1 MKVKVTV
8 YLKSGKDVSIE
19 VICESMKELKKDYT
33 RIMNSNAIV
42 TEAIDNSSVQI
53 IPTDNVDCINFER
66 VED

>member
-19 VICESMKELKKDYT
+19 VICESLKELKKDYT

-42 TEAIDNSSVQI
+42 TEAIDESSVQI
-53 IPTDNVDCINFER
+53 IPTENVDCINFER
-66 VED
+66 VD